1 LARLEKLGEAKIVRL
16 SEGRKVRL
24 RKIGKAKG
32 ESKG

>member
-1 LARLEKLGEAKIVRL
+1 MARLAKLGEAKIVRL
-16 SEGRKVRL
+16 SERCETRL